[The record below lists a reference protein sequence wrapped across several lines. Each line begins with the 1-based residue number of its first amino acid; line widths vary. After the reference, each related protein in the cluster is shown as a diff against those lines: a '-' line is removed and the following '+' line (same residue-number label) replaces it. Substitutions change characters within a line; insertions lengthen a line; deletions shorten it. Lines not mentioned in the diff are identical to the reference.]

1 MIYFGVVGFLYIPRC
16 PSSLRTQYPSLTKML
31 LSRNANDGIAKII
44 SFSPVGNNARQPT
57 CEDDTRGVKVDQM
70 APLFML
76 PPLYNGYTNY
86 TCPPNEEG
94 NVDSLYCEFV
104 ALYLPSS

>member
-1 MIYFGVVGFLYIPRC
+1 
-16 PSSLRTQYPSLTKML
+16 ML
-31 LSRNANDGIAKII
+31 LSRNTNDGIAKFK
-44 SFSPVGNNARQPT
+44 SFGNNARQLNREEPT
-57 CEDDTRGVKVDQM
+57 PNTKVDQRL

-86 TCPPNEEG
+86 ICPPNEEG
-94 NVDSLYCEFV
+94 NVDSLSLGSFV